1 MNKEKINIAIIGG
14 GIAGLSL
21 GCTLKINGI
30 DSTVFEKSSNISN
43 YSAGISISKNGFK
56 IIEYLNL
63 SNEIKSNSYQSKL
76 IAWKYDNKIFHKMP
90 TDTYTMERKSLF
102 KVLYDKYIKLGGQVI
117 FDHELKSISNNGK
130 ELLFKN
136 SKIFTAN
143 HIASC
148 DGIKSIVRESL
159 FKSADPIYSGF
170 TAWRGIGRGHN
181 DKIEFSL
188 GSNNHLVSY
197 PVNNDLDRSFIG
209 IMKTDTWSKESW
221 KQKVSFE
228 EFESHFI
235 SDDISAYSEF
245 KSSDDIYKWG
255 VFIRPQVKKMF
266 KENITLLGDS
276 AHPMVPFLGQG
287 GCMSLEDSFIF
298 GTLCHKLNLK
308 FGDIQT
314 LYQKLRMKRVNKIQK
329 MSYNQARLNHIH
341 NPLLAKIRNNLMKHT
356 NVINRRLREIHEYDA
371 YDDIENELSK

>member
-30 DSTVFEKSSNISN
+30 DSTVFEKSSNINN
-43 YSAGISISKNGFK
+43 YGAGISISKNGFK

-90 TDTYTMERKSLF
+90 IDTYTMERKSLF

-136 SKIFTAN
+136 SKIFTAK

-181 DKIEFSL
+181 DNIEFSL

-221 KQKVSFE
+221 KQKASFE
-228 EFESHFI
+228 EFQSHFI
-235 SDDISAYSEF
+235 SDGISAYSEF

-287 GCMSLEDSFIF
+287 GCMSLEDSFTF
-298 GTLCHKLNLK
+298 GTLCHKLNSK

-314 LYQKLRMKRVNKIQK
+314 LYQKLRMNRVNKIQK

-341 NPLLAKIRNNLMKHT
+341 NPLLAKIRNNLMKYT

-371 YDDIENELSK
+371 YDDIENELLK